1 MNGRKVTIEK
11 ELFFFKYIGIHYAKV
26 ATKVTS
32 VVGHGDWMLN
42 IEFQDITVKD
52 EELHQILY
60 SKVPFII
67 NWLQPNFQV
76 LQMIESEC

>member
-1 MNGRKVTIEK
+1 
-11 ELFFFKYIGIHYAKV
+11 
-26 ATKVTS
+26 
-32 VVGHGDWMLN
+32 MLN
-42 IEFQDITVKD
+42 IEFQDITVED